1 MSVVSA
7 SPISVREDEPFAHP
21 ALFYRGLPEFL
32 AGTVPFIEEGLA
44 NGEPVAVAV
53 PGDRL
58 APLRAELAGAQARVQ
73 LLDMSQVGRNP
84 GRILPA
90 VLLAFAEA
98 HPEADRVRI
107 IGEPIWLGR
116 SEAEYP
122 ACVQHEAL
130 INMAFA
136 GRAVEILCPYDV
148 DALPPSVLADAELTH
163 PVVVQDGV
171 SRVSASF
178 APDLALADH
187 NRPFPEPTR
196 PPIALPIDAARLTEA
211 RQLAEAEAYRAGL
224 DPGRAA
230 DFALAVNEL
239 VTNSIEHGGNRGS
252 VRIWVEDGHLLAEVR
267 DVGRWRDPLAGRR
280 PVDPEQRRGR
290 GLLLINDLADLVRVH
305 QADDGSTTRIYL
317 RTRG

>member
-21 ALFYRGLPEFL
+21 ALFYRGLPGFL

-58 APLRAELAGAQARVQ
+58 APLRTELAGAQAKVQ
-73 LLDMSQVGRNP
+73 LLDMNQVGRNP

-116 SEAEYP
+116 SESEYP

-130 INMAFA
+130 INVAFA
-136 GRAVEILCPYDV
+136 GRAVEILCPYDM

-163 PVVVQDGV
+163 PVVVEGGA
-171 SRVSASF
+171 RRASASF
-178 APDLALADH
+178 APDLALAEH

-196 PPIALPIDAARLTEA
+196 LPITLPIEAVRLTEA

-224 DPGRAA
+224 DPERAA

-252 VRIWVEDGHLLAEVR
+252 LRIWLEDGHLLAEVR
-267 DVGRWRDPLAGRR
+267 DAGRGRDPLAGRR

-290 GLLLINDLADLVRVH
+290 GLLLINHLVDLVRVH

-317 RTRG
+317 RT

>member
-21 ALFYRGLPEFL
+21 ALFYRGLPGFL

-58 APLRAELAGAQARVQ
+58 APLRTELAGAQAKVQ
-73 LLDMSQVGRNP
+73 LLDMNQVGRNP

-90 VLLAFAEA
+90 VLLA
-98 HPEADRVRI
+98 
-107 IGEPIWLGR
+107 
-116 SEAEYP
+116 
-122 ACVQHEAL
+122 
-130 INMAFA
+130 
-136 GRAVEILCPYDV
+136 
-148 DALPPSVLADAELTH
+148 DAELTH
-163 PVVVQDGV
+163 PVVVEGGA
-171 SRVSASF
+171 RRASASF
-178 APDLALADH
+178 APDLALAEH

-196 PPIALPIDAARLTEA
+196 LPITLPIEAVRLTEA

-224 DPGRAA
+224 DPERAA

-252 VRIWVEDGHLLAEVR
+252 LRIWLEDGHLLAEVR
-267 DVGRWRDPLAGRR
+267 DAGRGRDPLAGRR

-290 GLLLINDLADLVRVH
+290 GLLLINHLVDLVRVH

-317 RTRG
+317 RT